1 MFAGGESRSVLKQ
14 PRTPHCN
21 KQVWTH
27 WAMFQMFQEQCNV
40 KTAHNAPYPSECAAA
55 VADTMSRAWPCGPAY
70 TRPSSNNKSA
80 KPDPLIR
87 SSLNGIMI
95 ACRGSWAGPLLEI
108 EDRWKE
114 ELEAGTGQLR
124 LAHLE

>member
-1 MFAGGESRSVLKQ
+1 MCSSIGSYY
-14 PRTPHCN
+14 
-21 KQVWTH
+21 
-27 WAMFQMFQEQCNV
+27 NV
-40 KTAHNAPYPSECAAA
+40 QSLDIK
-55 VADTMSRAWPCGPAY
+55 WPCGPAY
-70 TRPSSNNKSA
+70 TGPPHNKSA

-87 SSLNGIMI
+87 FSLNGIMI

-124 LAHLE
+124 ARPLRVGHNSGD

>member
-1 MFAGGESRSVLKQ
+1 M
-14 PRTPHCN
+14 PHT
-21 KQVWTH
+21 Q
-27 WAMFQMFQEQCNV
+27 
-40 KTAHNAPYPSECAAA
+40 PSECAAA
-55 VADTMSRAWPCGPAY
+55 GADTMSRAMWSSLHKA
-70 TRPSSNNKSA
+70 SSNNKSA

-87 SSLNGIMI
+87 SSLNGFMI

-114 ELEAGTGQLR
+114 ELEAGTGQLG

>member
-1 MFAGGESRSVLKQ
+1 MPHTQVNVLQ
-14 PRTPHCN
+14 
-21 KQVWTH
+21 QGLI
-27 WAMFQMFQEQCNV
+27 QC
-40 KTAHNAPYPSECAAA
+40 PE
-55 VADTMSRAWPCGPAY
+55 PCGPAY

-114 ELEAGTGQLR
+114 ELEAGTGQLG

>member
-1 MFAGGESRSVLKQ
+1 MLVQS
-14 PRTPHCN
+14 
-21 KQVWTH
+21 
-27 WAMFQMFQEQCNV
+27 
-40 KTAHNAPYPSECAAA
+40 HNAPYPYPSECAAA
-55 VADTMSRAWPCGPAY
+55 GADTMSRPCGPAY

-114 ELEAGTGQLR
+114 ELEAGTGQPR